1 MTTADRMTKEM
12 LALDRTKGKRKDYRY
27 NDLTRVGDLMN
38 TAILIMVCLSIM
50 IAVFIYGVCIAFYL
64 LGIF

>member
-12 LALDRTKGKRKDYRY
+12 LALDRIKGKRKDYRY

-38 TAILIMVCLSIM
+38 TAILIMVSLSIM
-50 IAVFIYGVCIAFYL
+50 VAVFIYGVCIAFYL